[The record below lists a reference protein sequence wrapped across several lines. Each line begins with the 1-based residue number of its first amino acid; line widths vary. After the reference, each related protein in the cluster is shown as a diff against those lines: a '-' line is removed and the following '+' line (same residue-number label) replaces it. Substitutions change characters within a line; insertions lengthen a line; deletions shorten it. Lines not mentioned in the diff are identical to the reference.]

1 MARPREFN
9 AEDALEKAMQL
20 FWAKGYEATSLA
32 DLTAAMGL
40 SKSSLYDT
48 FGSKH
53 ELFLSAMDRYNE
65 TVAARRAAGV
75 IDGAKDPRAGI
86 AAVFAAF
93 LDEMLGA
100 GEKRGCF
107 VNNSAVELAP
117 HDAAVAA
124 RAAAGL
130 AHLEKAFYGAVRQG
144 QEAGDIA
151 AGRDARA
158 LARYLAASL
167 NGLIVLAKTNP
178 ERAALEEV
186 VGIVLAALD

>member
-20 FWAKGYEATSLA
+20 FWAKGYEATSLQN
-32 DLTAAMGL
+32 LTAAMGL

-65 TVAARRAAGV
+65 TVAARHVAGV
-75 IDGAKDPRAGI
+75 IASATDARAGI

-130 AHLEKAFYGAVRQG
+130 AHLEESFYGAVRQG

-158 LARYLAASL
+158 LARFLAASL
-167 NGLIVLAKTNP
+167 NGLIVLAKINP
-178 ERAALEEV
+178 KRAALEEV
-186 VGIVLAALD
+186 VEVVLAALD

>member
-32 DLTAAMGL
+32 DLTSAMGL

-48 FGSKH
+48 FGCKH

-65 TVAARRAAGV
+65 TVAVTHIAGL
-75 IDGAKDPRAGI
+75 IDGAKDRRAGI
-86 AAVFAAF
+86 AAVFCCL
-93 LDEMLGA
+93 LDDMLGA

-130 AHLEKAFYGAVRQG
+130 AHVEEAFYRAVRQG

-151 AGRDARA
+151 RHRDARA

-167 NGLIVLAKTNP
+167 NGLIVLAKTSP

>member
-32 DLTAAMGL
+32 DLTAEMGL

-75 IDGAKDPRAGI
+75 IDGAKDSRAGI

-93 LDEMLGA
+93 LDEMVGQ

-130 AHLEKAFYGAVRQG
+130 AHIEETFYDAVSKG
-144 QEAGDIA
+144 QEVGDIMPA
-151 AGRDARA
+151 RDTRA
-158 LARYLAASL
+158 LARYLTMSL

-178 ERAALEEV
+178 ERAALDGV
-186 VGIVLAALD
+186 VEIVLEALD

>member
-1 MARPREFN
+1 MVRPREFN
-9 AEDALEKAMQL
+9 AEDALERAMQL
-20 FWAKGYEATSLA
+20 FWAKGYEATSLS

-53 ELFLSAMDRYNE
+53 ELFLAAMDRYNE

-75 IDGAKDPRAGI
+75 IDGAKDSRAGI

-93 LDEMLGA
+93 LDEMVGQ

-124 RAAAGL
+124 RVAAGL
-130 AHLEKAFYGAVRQG
+130 AHLEESFHGAVRQG

-151 AGRDARA
+151 ERHDARA
-158 LARYLAASL
+158 LARYLTASL
-167 NGLIVLAKTNP
+167 NGLVVLAKANP

-186 VGIVLAALD
+186 VGVVLAALD

>member
-20 FWAKGYEATSLA
+20 FWAKGYEATSLS

-48 FGSKH
+48 FGCKH

-65 TVAARRAAGV
+65 TVATRFVAGV
-75 IDGAKDPRAGI
+75 IDGATDSRAGI
-86 AAVFAAF
+86 AAVFCCF
-93 LDEMLGA
+93 LDEMLGK
-100 GEKRGCF
+100 GDKRGCF
-107 VNNSAVELAP
+107 ANNSAVELAP

-130 AHLEKAFYGAVRQG
+130 AHLEETFYRAVRQG

-151 AGRDARA
+151 TGRDARA

-186 VGIVLAALD
+186 VEITLAALD

>member
-20 FWAKGYEATSLA
+20 FWSKGYEATSLA

-48 FGSKH
+48 FGCKH

-75 IDGAKDPRAGI
+75 IDGAKGARAGI

-107 VNNSAVELAP
+107 VNNAAVELAP

-130 AHLEKAFYGAVRQG
+130 AHLEESFHGAVRRG

-167 NGLIVLAKTNP
+167 NGLIVFAKTNP

>member
-20 FWAKGYEATSLA
+20 FWAKGYEATSLQ

-40 SKSSLYDT
+40 SKSSLYGT

-75 IDGAKDPRAGI
+75 IDGAKDSRAGI

-130 AHLEKAFYGAVRQG
+130 AHLEEAFYGAVRQG

-151 AGRDARA
+151 RRRDARA

>member
-20 FWAKGYEATSLA
+20 FWAKGYEATSLS
-32 DLTAAMGL
+32 DLTSAMGL

-75 IDGAKDPRAGI
+75 IDGAKDSRAGI

-93 LDEMLGA
+93 LDEMLDA

-130 AHLEKAFYGAVRQG
+130 AHLEESFYGAVRQG

-167 NGLIVLAKTNP
+167 NGLIVLAKINP

>member
-1 MARPREFN
+1 
-9 AEDALEKAMQL
+9 
-20 FWAKGYEATSLA
+20 
-32 DLTAAMGL
+32 MGL

-65 TVAARRAAGV
+65 TIAAKRAAGV
-75 IDGAKDPRAGI
+75 IDGAKDSRAGI

-124 RAAAGL
+124 RAAVGL
-130 AHLEKAFYGAVRQG
+130 AHLEESFYGAVRQG

-167 NGLIVLAKTNP
+167 NGLIVLAKINP

-186 VGIVLAALD
+186 VGIVLVALD